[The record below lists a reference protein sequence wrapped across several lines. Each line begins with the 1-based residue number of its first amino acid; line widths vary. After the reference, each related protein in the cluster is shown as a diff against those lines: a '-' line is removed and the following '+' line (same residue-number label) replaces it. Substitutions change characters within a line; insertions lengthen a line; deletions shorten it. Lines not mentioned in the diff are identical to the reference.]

1 MNERLAG
8 GARGA
13 LPTLGRHQLA
23 ALAAT
28 ALDFSVM
35 TLAVEALGVRPSLAA
50 IAGSFAGALCN
61 FQLSRRW
68 VFPAGGG
75 PWAGQALRYGAV
87 SAGSALWNALGVE
100 AGQFLGAP
108 YLAARLVTSVLV
120 SVAWNFPMHRAF
132 VFQARTS

>member
-8 GARGA
+8 RARGA

-35 TLAVEALGVRPSLAA
+35 TLAVEALGLRPSLAA
-50 IAGSFAGALCN
+50 LAGSFAGALCN

-68 VFPAGGG
+68 VFPAGRG

-100 AGQFLGAP
+100 AGQALGAP
-108 YLAARLVTSVLV
+108 YLVARLITSVLV

-132 VFQARTS
+132 VFQAKPS